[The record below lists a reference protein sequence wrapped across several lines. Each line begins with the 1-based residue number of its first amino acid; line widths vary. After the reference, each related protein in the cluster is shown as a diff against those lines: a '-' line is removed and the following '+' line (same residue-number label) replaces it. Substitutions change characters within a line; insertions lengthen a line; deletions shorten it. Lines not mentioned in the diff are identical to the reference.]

1 MIPYLL
7 AVVGGYFI
15 GSSMKDETSKYDEGG
30 VTPMRYKNM
39 TKSDW
44 ETFYI
49 ESKKEADSK
58 TFKGYYNKYKLLD
71 QPHISYSLKKS
82 KNFEDF
88 YERLNHYG
96 YWGIDSGVRMAN
108 GGYLKN
114 YNVFGKVKVL
124 VHAHAD
130 ETDYETTDFS
140 IDVMALNEQEAMVM
154 VEEQLMDEYL
164 LDDYGTSMLGY
175 KVHYTGEVDIEDV
188 VEIKE

>member
-15 GSSMKDETSKYDEGG
+15 GSSMKDEETSKFDKGG
-30 VTPMRYKNM
+30 GIKQEWVAIFQRNKGMGNEQKVIQSFGN
-39 TKSDW
+39 TKEEATRDAMMSRIHHGITNDW
-44 ETFYI
+44 ELVNIYT
-49 ESKKEADSK
+49 
-58 TFKGYYNKYKLLD
+58 
-71 QPHISYSLKKS
+71 YSGNLPM
-82 KNFEDF
+82 
-88 YERLNHYG
+88 
-96 YWGIDSGVRMAN
+96 MAN
-108 GGYLKN
+108 GGYLKK

-124 VHAHAD
+124 VHDYAD
-130 ETDYETTDFS
+130 ETEYETTDFS

-164 LDDYGTSMLGY
+164 LNDYGTSMLGY